1 METRSDSAQVDLVIF
16 EIDGHLFGADALDVA
31 RVTRVSI
38 DLPLVTRLG
47 EPADGARVLVV
58 RGAAGEA
65 QVLIDRLV
73 GIEQAPASQL
83 CRLPAFLH
91 GLVEPALV
99 GFLRRGEEIVLL
111 IDLYALVNEGE
122 VGQGVDELEPS
133 AS

>member
-83 CRLPAFLH
+83 CR
-91 GLVEPALV
+91 
-99 GFLRRGEEIVLL
+99 
-111 IDLYALVNEGE
+111 
-122 VGQGVDELEPS
+122 
-133 AS
+133 